1 MLAMR
6 CAKRGSRAQTPDFLG
21 TCAAGTGDCGPGPE
35 PTTGA
40 LARHL
45 LIIALMRLRGGCG
58 LTFSHV

>member
-1 MLAMR
+1 MLNVRM
-6 CAKRGSRAQTPDFLG
+6 
-21 TCAAGTGDCGPGPE
+21 AACSETGARSINEDALATGDCGPGPE